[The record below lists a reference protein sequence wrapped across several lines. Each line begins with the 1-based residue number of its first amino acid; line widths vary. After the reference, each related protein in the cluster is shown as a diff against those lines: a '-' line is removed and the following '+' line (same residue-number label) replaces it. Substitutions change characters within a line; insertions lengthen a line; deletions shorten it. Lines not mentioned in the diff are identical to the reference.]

1 MSISKEQ
8 ALEVFH
14 QRAPNR
20 FPGKRLN
27 QNCRSRVLLVF
38 DDTVVD
44 EAARMT
50 RDPAASFRTA

>member
-1 MSISKEQ
+1 MM
-8 ALEVFH
+8 LPPFLVM
-14 QRAPNR
+14 PDR

-27 QNCRSRVLLVF
+27 QNYRSRVLLVF

-50 RDPAASFRTA
+50 RDPAAPFRTI

>member
-1 MSISKEQ
+1 MM
-8 ALEVFH
+8 LPPFLVM
-14 QRAPNR
+14 PDR

-44 EAARMT
+44 EADRM
-50 RDPAASFRTA
+50 RHDPAAPFRTT